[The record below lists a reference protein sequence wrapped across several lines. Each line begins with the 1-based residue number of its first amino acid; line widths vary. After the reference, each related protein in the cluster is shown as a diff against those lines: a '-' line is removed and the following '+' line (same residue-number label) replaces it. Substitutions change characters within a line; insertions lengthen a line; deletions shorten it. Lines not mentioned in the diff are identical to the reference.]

1 MAAALALLEPLTVAM
16 VAAAQDPK
24 TETAPR
30 GFSAAYRR
38 YMMAYVVA
46 AYFVFWTTYFYTR
59 SNKLAQKTE

>member
-1 MAAALALLEPLTVAM
+1 MM
-16 VAAAQDPK
+16 AAAQDPK

-30 GFSAAYRR
+30 GFRAAYRR